1 MDGLA
6 DACSRSTGGL
16 EKLYVSASYRA
27 CVRDLLY
34 ISMFLNAFNRCHTAV
49 ALSVATAS
57 FVRAGML
64 ALLPRR
70 SEMKSASPF
79 VVVACVRVRS
89 SSVLARWACYSSVS
103 VVQSFPLLSPAD
115 HLHHLRTSTSTTSA
129 P

>member
-1 MDGLA
+1 MLLDIVRKGTSNSLTWA
-6 DACSRSTGGL
+6 PA
-16 EKLYVSASYRA
+16 ARA
-27 CVRDLLY
+27 ALVNLPF

-57 FVRAGML
+57 FVRAEVL

-70 SEMKSASPF
+70 YEMKLASPF

-103 VVQSFPLLSPAD
+103 VVQSFPLFSPAD
-115 HLHHLRTSTSTTSA
+115 HLHHLRTTTRPSSA
-129 P
+129 T